1 MVVTR
6 WITHALTLVVLGVVS
21 PALLSGCNIA
31 SAVGYAVHPEPEF
44 EAEYTLANVPTVVFI
59 DDRRGVV
66 NPTRL
71 RRVIADEATAQLME
85 EGVISQG
92 NMISPRDAMIAARR
106 SDRSGD
112 VVPIAEI
119 AELVGA
125 DQVIYVD
132 VNQFKV
138 TFDGVTPDPT
148 SIVRIRVLDIATG
161 KRVFPDPDAPDG
173 DSGYFQ
179 LTADMPNA
187 EPHGFNTIKVRNEMT
202 EQLALQ
208 TGDRIA
214 KLFYTYMQ
222 SELGSRMGRSR

>member
-1 MVVTR
+1 MAVIR
-6 WITHALTLVVLGVVS
+6 FLFHALV
-21 PALLSGCNIA
+21 PAMVAGSSLLFVSGCNIA

-44 EAEYTLANVPTVVFI
+44 EAQYELADVPTVIFI

-85 EGVISQG
+85 EGVISEQ
-92 NMISPRDAMIAARR
+92 NMIAPRDAMIAARR

-112 VVPIAEI
+112 VVPIARI
-119 AELVGA
+119 AEMVGA

-132 VNQFKV
+132 VNQFAL
-138 TFDGVTPDPT
+138 TFDGVTPSPL
-148 SIVRIRVLDIATG
+148 SISRVRVLNITTG

-173 DSGYFQ
+173 DVVYYQ
-179 LTADMPNA
+179 LSVDLPNA
-187 EPHGFNTIKVRNEMT
+187 KPHGFNTVKVRNEMT

-208 TGDRIA
+208 TGDGIG
-214 KLFYTYMQ
+214 KLFYSYIK
-222 SELGSRMGRSR
+222 SELGSRVGRSQ

>member
-6 WITHALTLVVLGVVS
+6 FAIHALLLAVLAAVS
-21 PALLSGCNIA
+21 LFVLSGCNIA

-44 EAEYTLANVPTVVFI
+44 EAEYTLANVPTVIFI

-85 EGVISQG
+85 EGVISEG
-92 NMISPRDAMIAARR
+92 NMIAPRDAMVAARR
-106 SDRSGD
+106 SDRSDD
-112 VVPIAEI
+112 VVPIAHI

-132 VNQFKV
+132 VNQFAL

-148 SIVRIRVLDIATG
+148 SI
-161 KRVFPDPDAPDG
+161 
-173 DSGYFQ
+173 Y
-179 LTADMPNA
+179 
-187 EPHGFNTIKVRNEMT
+187 
-202 EQLALQ
+202 
-208 TGDRIA
+208 
-214 KLFYTYMQ
+214 
-222 SELGSRMGRSR
+222 